1 MAKLLIVEDDRDVA
15 EMLAA
20 YLGSLDYSLQEA
32 HDGETAIDILRE
44 KEFDVVILDLGL
56 PKVGGLDVLR
66 DLRKRGSRTPVLIL
80 TGKDTVQEKEA
91 GLDAGADDYV
101 TKPCDLRELSA
112 RIKALLRRPFKQ
124 QGLS

>member
-1 MAKLLIVEDDRDVA
+1 M
-15 EMLAA
+15 
-20 YLGSLDYSLQEA
+20 
-32 HDGETAIDILRE
+32 HDGETAIDVLRE
-44 KEFDVVILDLGL
+44 NEFDVVILDLGL
-56 PKVGGLDVLR
+56 PKLGGLDVLK
-66 DLRKRGSRTPVLIL
+66 DLRQRGSRTPVLIL

-124 QGLS
+124 

>member
-1 MAKLLIVEDDRDVA
+1 MAKLLIVEDDLDVA

-20 YLGSLDYSLQEA
+20 YLRSLDYSLAEA
-32 HDGETAIDILRE
+32 HDGQTAIDILRSDD
-44 KEFDVVILDLGL
+44 FDAVILDLGL
-56 PKVGGLDVLR
+56 PKIGGLDVLR
-66 DLRKRGSRTPVLIL
+66 DLRSRGSKTPVLIL

-124 QGLS
+124 SK